1 MPPSLIKTEDF
12 DVKLI
17 PSSRRVRISLKVSSK
32 GVFLHIPTQLPME
45 FVHNLIDEKSDWI
58 KQQLA
63 KQPKPE
69 PERQWQNRDSLS
81 LFGQSYELQLEQK
94 GDIPSVTLINNAI
107 VLSGRLHRIGL
118 KTRKQAI
125 VNWYKELADIYL
137 NKRTEEFSKK
147 TGLIPKSITIKTY
160 KARWGSCNI
169 KGEIQYNWQIM
180 QAAPSVIDYLIIHEL
195 CHLKHHNHGKG
206 FWQLVERHCPHY
218 RREQVWLKQY
228 GYQLSF

>member
-45 FVHNLIDEKSDWI
+45 FVHNLIDEKSDWT